1 MQKLQGIEVVTETP
15 LVHPSHHGN
24 ALPILHE
31 ILYAMQKLISEGE
44 STTIDLRA
52 IPFGPDD
59 EQQLLKILGC
69 GEIEARLNSLGTSE
83 IWESKYQGVWIIEH
97 KNTLDE
103 RIALQLEVTHVPKIL
118 HSQASDI
125 SDSISRL
132 NDQLSAELPNSDS
145 ADAFSTRRRNG

>member
-1 MQKLQGIEVVTETP
+1 MQKLQGIEVVMETP
-15 LVHPSHHGN
+15 SVHTFYHGN
-24 ALPILHE
+24 TRPILHE
-31 ILYAMQKLISEGE
+31 ILHALQRLINEGE
-44 STTIDLRA
+44 STIIDLRA

-59 EQQLLKILGC
+59 EQQLLKILGR

-83 IWESKYQGVWIIEH
+83 IWESNFQGVWIIEH

-103 RIALQLEVTHVPKIL
+103 RIALQLEVTHVPEIL

-132 NDQLSAELPNSDS
+132 NDQLSAELPSSDS
-145 ADAFSTRRRNG
+145 ADAFSI